1 MRSLGHHWAAGDG
14 QLAMGVRLG
23 HPEHTILGIK
33 QNSTSGTKQ
42 LQIRKIECKLL
53 QEFLSKTSKLTS
65 QNQQTCFAHTK
76 KGS

>member
-42 LQIRKIECKLL
+42 LQIRKIECMLL
-53 QEFLSKTSKLTS
+53 QEFLSKTSK
-65 QNQQTCFAHTK
+65 
-76 KGS
+76 